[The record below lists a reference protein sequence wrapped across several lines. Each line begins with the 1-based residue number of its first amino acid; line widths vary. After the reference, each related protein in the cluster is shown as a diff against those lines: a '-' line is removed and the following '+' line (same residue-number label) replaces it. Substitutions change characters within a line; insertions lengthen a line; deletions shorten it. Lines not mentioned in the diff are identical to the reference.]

1 MASPA
6 ADPGAPT
13 LQKRGLSS
21 RLVGVV
27 LAGAVLA
34 GCMTGQRPSFES
46 TEPLPTATGNADIDA
61 VLERLDSVSDSVF
74 TAEYSIL
81 TKMGN
86 VDSTATV
93 VQARPDRRSITI
105 NDVRF
110 LYDDAAVATCDLTTG
125 ECEATINDAR
135 VSNVSLGHEF
145 YGQSFARRLRVDAG
159 RRVAEPT
166 GYSITQA
173 GQQALC
179 VDVPVTGGT
188 VSYCALA
195 QGALARYDGAD
206 LFIEMTGF
214 SDVVDETKFATS

>member
-1 MASPA
+1 MGSA
-6 ADPGAPT
+6 
-13 LQKRGLSS
+13 
-21 RLVGVV
+21 LVSMGVAMV
-27 LAGAVLA
+27 LLA
-34 GCMTGQRPSFES
+34 GCFTGQRPSFES

-74 TAEYSIL
+74 TADYSIL

-86 VDSTATV
+86 VTSTATV

-135 VSNVSLGHEF
+135 VSNVSIGHEF
-145 YGQSFARRLRVDAG
+145 YGQSFAQRLRVDAS

-166 GYSITQA
+166 GYTITQA
-173 GQQALC
+173 DQQALC

-188 VSYCALA
+188 VSYCALES
-195 QGALARYDGAD
+195 GALARYDGAD
-206 LFIEMTGF
+206 LFIEMTNF
-214 SDVVDETKFATS
+214 SDVPDESKFATS

>member
-1 MASPA
+1 VGSA
-6 ADPGAPT
+6 
-13 LQKRGLSS
+13 
-21 RLVGVV
+21 LVSMGVAMV
-27 LAGAVLA
+27 LLA
-34 GCMTGQRPSFES
+34 GCFTGQRPSFES

-74 TAEYSIL
+74 TADYSIL

-86 VDSTATV
+86 VTSTATV

-135 VSNVSLGHEF
+135 VSNVSIGHEF
-145 YGQSFARRLRVDAG
+145 YGQSFAQRLRVDAS

-166 GYSITQA
+166 GYTITQA
-173 GQQALC
+173 DQQALC

-188 VSYCALA
+188 VSYCALES
-195 QGALARYDGAD
+195 GALARYDGAD
-206 LFIEMTGF
+206 LFIEMTSY
-214 SDVVDETKFATS
+214 SDTVDETKFATS